1 MTLRAAATDLPFMPP
16 AVPVRITVS
25 HWAREALAGLAGTLA
40 TLAVPL
46 TLGLLTFAAL
56 GQSAAAV
63 GIPAALATTVVAGIA
78 YALGGRAAMPTA
90 GPSSATA
97 LILSGLVLH
106 LVQRAAADTAAV
118 VAVAGL
124 AVVLSGVLQV
134 LLALLGLARLARFVP
149 RPVLA
154 GFMNGVALLIVL
166 GQLPLLLGTRA
177 GSPLP
182 QALAGWQPLALLLGL
197 ATALLLW
204 LAGRRW
210 PRLPAVPLLLLLG
223 TAAHLGLLALA
234 PEAGAGQAVG
244 PLPDGMS
251 GPDTLLPLWADTA
264 ALQLLQQHAGVVVAT
279 AAALALVGALESA
292 LNTLA
297 VDQAHHGQHE
307 PRRELLALGLSN
319 MVCGMFGGLP
329 AVALRA
335 RAIAVLQAGG
345 HGRAAALGGSLLL
358 GVLVLLAAHW
368 LAWLPLPVLAGVMLV
383 VALSLFDRWSFGL
396 LQQWRAGA
404 ATPELRRS
412 VALVLLVCVVTLW
425 QGFVVAVA
433 VGVLLST
440 LRFVATMSQSL
451 VRARYTAAARPSR
464 RIYPAA
470 VEAQL
475 QPLRAQVLVLEL
487 EGALFFGST
496 DRLQNEAGALDA
508 QWRSVVLDLQ
518 RVGSI
523 DETAALAL
531 QQLQA
536 RLRLRGV
543 SLRLAGLA
551 ADAPRARALQ
561 AAGNGIETWP
571 DIDRAVEAAER
582 ELLGPATLTTL
593 SPVPLADS
601 LLLQGLDAADRDHI
615 TAQMQRRQLAAGE
628 RLFDEGDPADCLYV
642 LEAGSLSVVSAPRPG
657 VPQQRY
663 LSLLPGMM
671 LGETAMLDGG
681 GRTAAAVADSEA
693 VVYALT
699 LASLQALDAER
710 PRLASRLHRNIAL
723 HLSQRLRSAA
733 AAWHASTR

>member
-1 MTLRAAATDLPFMPP
+1 MPP
-16 AVPVRITVS
+16 AVPVRSDVL
-25 HWAREALAGLAGTLA
+25 HWARESLAGLAGTLA

-46 TLGLLTFAAL
+46 TLGLLAFAAL
-56 GQSAAAV
+56 GPSAAAV
-63 GIPAALATTVVAGIA
+63 GIPAALATTVVAGAA
-78 YALGGRAAMPTA
+78 YALGGRAAMPAA

-97 LILSGLVLH
+97 LILAALVLS
-106 LVQRAAADTAAV
+106 LVRAGATDTAAV

-124 AVVLSGVLQV
+124 AVVVSGLLQV

-166 GQLPLLLGTRA
+166 GQLPLLLGARA

-197 ATALLLW
+197 GTALLLW
-204 LAGRRW
+204 LAARRW

-223 TAAHLGLLALA
+223 TAAHLGLQALA
-234 PEAGAGQAVG
+234 PGAGAGLSVG
-244 PLPDGMS
+244 ALPDGMP
-251 GPDTLLPLWADTA
+251 GPTALLPLWAGTA
-264 ALQLLQQHAGVVVAT
+264 ALQLLQQHAAAVVAT
-279 AAALALVGALESA
+279 AVAMALVGALESA

-297 VDQAHHGQHE
+297 VDQTQHAQHE

-319 MVCGMFGGLP
+319 MVCGLFGGLP

-335 RAIAVLQAGG
+335 RAIAMLQAGG

-368 LAWLPLPVLAGVMLV
+368 LAWVPLPVLAGVMLV
-383 VALSLFDRWSFGL
+383 VALGLFDQWSLGL

-412 VALVLLVCVVTLW
+412 VVLVLLVCVATLW

-451 VRARYTAAARPSR
+451 VRGRTTAAARPSR
-464 RIYPAA
+464 RIYPVA

-496 DRLQNEAGALDA
+496 DGLISETTAPGAPGA
-508 QWRSVVLDLQ
+508 PWRSVVLDLQ
-518 RVGSI
+518 HVGSI
-523 DETAALAL
+523 DETAVLAL

-536 RLRLRGV
+536 RLRQRGT

-551 ADAPRARALQ
+551 PDAPRARALQ
-561 AAGNGIETWP
+561 AAGSTIETWP

-582 ELLGPATLTTL
+582 ELLGPTTLTTL

-601 LLLQGLDAADRDHI
+601 LLLQGLDTADRAHVI
-615 TAQMQRRQLAAGE
+615 AQMQRRQLAAGE
-628 RLFDEGDPADCLYV
+628 RLFDEGEAADCLYV

-681 GRTAAAVADSEA
+681 GRTAAAVADGEA
-693 VVYALT
+693 VVHALP
-699 LASLQALDAER
+699 LASLQALETR
-710 PRLASRLHRNIAL
+710 HPRLAAQLYRNIAL

>member
-1 MTLRAAATDLPFMPP
+1 MPP
-16 AVPVRITVS
+16 AVPVPTSAS
-25 HWAREALAGLAGTLA
+25 HWIRESLAGLAGTMA

-46 TLGLLTFAAL
+46 TLGLLAFAAL
-56 GQSAAAV
+56 GPSAAAV
-63 GIPAALATTVVAGIA
+63 GIPAALATTVVAGITF
-78 YALGGRAAMPTA
+78 ALGGRAAMPAA

-97 LILSGLVLH
+97 LILSGLVIG
-106 LVQRAAADTAAV
+106 LVQDAAADTAAV
-118 VAVAGL
+118 VAIAGL
-124 AVVLSGVLQV
+124 AVVLSGALQV

-166 GQLPLLLGTRA
+166 GQLPLLLGARA
-177 GSPLP
+177 GTPLA

-197 ATALLLW
+197 GTALLLW
-204 LAGRRW
+204 LAARRW
-210 PRLPAVPLLLLLG
+210 PRLPAAPVALLLG
-223 TAAHLGLLALA
+223 TAVHLVLQALA
-234 PEAGAGQAVG
+234 PAAGAGQAVG
-244 PLPDGMS
+244 PLPDGLAAA
-251 GPDTLLPLWADTA
+251 DALLPLWTGTA
-264 ALQLLQQHAGVVVAT
+264 ALALLQQHAALVVAT

-297 VDQAHHGQHE
+297 VDQTQHAHHE

-319 MVCGMFGGLP
+319 MVCGLFGGLP

-345 HGRAAALGGSLLL
+345 HSRQAVVGGSLLL

-383 VALSLFDRWSFGL
+383 VALSLFDRWSLGL
-396 LQQWRAGA
+396 ALQWRAGA

-412 VALVLLVCVVTLW
+412 AALVLLVCVVTLW

-496 DRLQNEAGALDA
+496 ERLLDEAGAKGAMGAMHTPGAPDV
-508 QWRSVVLDLQ
+508 QPRCVVLDLQ
-518 RVGSI
+518 HVGSI

-536 RLRLRGV
+536 RLRQRGA
-543 SLRLAGLA
+543 SLRLAGVV
-551 ADAPRARALQ
+551 ADAPRVRALQ

-593 SPVPLADS
+593 SPVPLEDS
-601 LLLQGLDAADRDHI
+601 LLLHGLDAADRALI

-681 GRTAAAVADSEA
+681 GRTAAAVADTAA
-693 VVYALT
+693 VVHALT
-699 LASLQALDAER
+699 LDSLQALDEQH

-723 HLSQRLRSAA
+723 HL
-733 AAWHASTR
+733 